1 MRKICGILVV
11 IIIGI
16 LAMSSLTGC
25 TDEATT
31 GPEFKVVAST
41 SLITQIVERI
51 GGDTVSVANIIPPG
65 QCPGHFDVKPGDIQQ
80 LADADLFLLHGWQG
94 EKFSEELIATADND
108 NLTVIQVNV
117 TVGENA
123 NWMTPAVQSAAV
135 DKVAD
140 ALSQVDAANAAAY
153 QAAAADYKAIIT
165 AKEVE
170 VKDRLAA
177 ISPANV
183 NVLCADQ
190 QAGFV
195 GWAGF
200 NIVGIYGRPDTLTPQ
215 VVQDLVDLGRSENVA
230 LVIDNMQS
238 GVDAGAGVAE
248 DLGCAQLTLSN
259 FPGGY
264 ENTATWEDTIDYNVE
279 LLIKALSE

>member
-1 MRKICGILVV
+1 MKKVSIVLAI

-16 LAMSSLTGC
+16 LANSLLVGC
-25 TDEATT
+25 TDKEAT
-31 GPEFKVVAST
+31 GAELKVVAST

-51 GGDTVSVANIIPPG
+51 GGDKVSVVNIIPPG

-94 EKFSEELIATADND
+94 EQFSEELIASSGND
-108 NLTVIQVNV
+108 DLVVIQVNV
-117 TVGENA
+117 QVGENA
-123 NWMTPAVQSAAV
+123 NWMAPPVQAAAV
-135 DKVAD
+135 DKIVE
-140 ALSQVDAANAAAY
+140 ALSQVDPDNASAY
-153 QAAAADYKAIIT
+153 ESAAADYKAIIT
-165 AKEVE
+165 AKETE
-170 VKDRLAA
+170 VRDKLAA
-177 ISPANV
+177 INPSGI

-200 NIVGIYGRPDTLTPQ
+200 NIVGVFGRPETMTVQ
-215 VVQDLVDLGRSENVA
+215 VVKDLVDLGRSEDVV

-238 GVDAGAGVAE
+238 GQDAGAGVSE
-248 DLGCAQLTLSN
+248 DLGCARVILSN

-264 ENTATWEDTIDYNVE
+264 DNTSTWEDTIDYNVE
-279 LLIKALSE
+279 LLMAAVKE